1 MPFSKNIASQKPYFH
16 DPSVLFTFRY
26 KVAKINLLKGFRHK
40 KNPSLLPPKV
50 YYDYMADNIAL
61 GGYLFKNY
69 IKIGRHS
76 CRCRGLF
83 IVRSADSG
91 VL

>member
-1 MPFSKNIASQKPYFH
+1 MPFSKNIASQKPCFH

-69 IKIGRHS
+69 IKIGRHFVS
-76 CRCRGLF
+76 MVG
-83 IVRSADSG
+83 
-91 VL
+91 